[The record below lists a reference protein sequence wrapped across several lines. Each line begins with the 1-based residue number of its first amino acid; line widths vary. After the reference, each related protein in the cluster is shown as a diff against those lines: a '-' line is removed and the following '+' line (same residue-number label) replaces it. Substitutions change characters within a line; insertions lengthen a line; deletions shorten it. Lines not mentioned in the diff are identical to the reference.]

1 MKKFALA
8 FAVPAFVL
16 AFISETAMADP
27 KDYRFE
33 AVQSH
38 VKAATD
44 SLVTVRLVHVPD
56 SKPVP
61 GAVIFNT
68 KMEMPME
75 GMAPMT
81 AKVAAVASSTAGEYP
96 FRSDLSIDGSWV
108 LSLFRQGT
116 GGKRH
121 CHRFRPLHGGS
132 ARFPAGGWV
141 DGGPFR
147 A

>member
-108 LSLFRQGT
+108 LSLSAKVQGERDTVT
-116 GGKRH
+116 GSVP
-121 CHRFRPLHGGS
+121 FMAVLL
-132 ARFPAGGWV
+132 AFLPAVG
-141 DGGPFR
+141 
-147 A
+147 